1 MLRNA
6 AEMQS
11 SSRVANK
18 LAIYSEV
25 ISRGLERFRAFR
37 IDFLA
42 RWTVMPSKKEIECL
56 AYKLWEKA
64 GQPKGRDQE
73 FYLEAER
80 ELQRQGA
87 GHEPEAASSCPPA
100 S

>member
-1 MLRNA
+1 
-6 AEMQS
+6 
-11 SSRVANK
+11 V
-18 LAIYSEV
+18 
-25 ISRGLERFRAFR
+25 
-37 IDFLA
+37 
-42 RWTVMPSKKEIECL
+42 PSKKEIECL

-80 ELQRQGA
+80 ELERHGA
-87 GHEPEAASSCPPA
+87 SHEPEAASSCAPP